1 MAQELIDKIRAAAQA
16 KGIDPDVAVRI
27 ARAESS
33 LKPEVGA
40 KTSTAGGLFGVI
52 DSTWK
57 GFGGAPGKKFDPD
70 ENIRVG
76 TDVISSNTQALKKFL
91 NRDPRPAEIYAAHY
105 FGPAGAK
112 SFLSADP
119 ATPIVDILGQ
129 KAVKANPNLQGKT
142 VSQVMAQLE
151 TKMGG
156 PKQPDVSRETS
167 APTRQPLPPSLPP
180 MAAAEDSSA
189 APSKLAELGPGYQAA
204 LALSFLADTDDKE
217 DRDIDRE
224 PGIAEK
230 WLAQQSTRPAAL
242 GEFADI
248 SIKSP
253 FAPLQPQPQM
263 LADGGT
269 VQHLAGGGLPFIPTA
284 RVRQSAKQELDSMK
298 AQSDRYNT
306 EVEAYNK
313 AAEAWNAGPREQD
326 FTMAEPVAPNITQE
340 MFDAKAQAARRD
352 AQNRNLALQVAA
364 DPARFGLTSMNKF
377 FADGGEVERLTPQQI
392 ERLAEKNVKL
402 TGINKVI
409 DFVAQRVDPQTK
421 GLPTS
426 ARTLLET
433 VQGGRSRI
441 TEANFSPEEIDV
453 MRQLATLK
461 GGDKGSI
468 NYADYVALA
477 GEMNK
482 QGKVP
487 ASMSPSLFS
496 MADPMG
502 NVQTTLG
509 QFRYQR
515 DPKGNL
521 QIIDTYDFNPPN
533 PNAMQE
539 ARTGDYG
546 AFGPYG
552 LIRDYAGE
560 RIPPGMGR
568 DVRIN
573 LPPVKRADGG
583 VAEPTPEEIEA
594 ASRPATVN
602 PNIQRQGEAARRLAA
617 MRDVNTLPDPRT
629 YAAVSGF
636 FGQAPDEMGF
646 SVMHPDAQGI
656 KRAGQAGFGV
666 GTALAVAPVAG
677 KAAQMLGKMTGSA
690 MNERMLA
697 GQSLTPGINT
707 PAPIN
712 FAVKPR
718 GGHFAVEG
726 KTYGGPREQGQRFAQ
741 ADPDGGRVEVIQNY
755 VNTYLANTN
764 DQLLNEWMQNKVA
777 PYMRR
782 DMGTEMDQFVKAA
795 DEGRK
800 LHFINKPITEGY
812 AGPHMPGWM
821 RSLRKTEGFPEEG
834 FAKTPYGQDVEMI
847 TDRVPSPV
855 ALDEAYESSIPAG
868 LKQFVKTD
876 PNMRMY
882 ELNFHGLDA
891 LNLIELR
898 DKMARMRQMSPE
910 FSKYGQPGVKIPE
923 QYMFTDK
930 SLQGLT
936 PAQASE
942 RVAQFD
948 TWKEQ
953 AQQKMA
959 SRAAFVDPAI
969 SRTKAADG
977 YVWVNP
983 PDLERNPALR
993 ELIQDVGCDGGW
1005 CTKGEN
1011 YALSY
1016 GSGENR
1022 LTVLM
1027 DSKARPRAQM
1037 TIKSAEPN
1045 SDDFLLSMDDAEAAQ
1060 FKAAYPD
1067 MPIYDTKAIMRTPEY
1082 QEWLAR
1088 NPPSMSITEIKG
1100 VNNQATLEDA
1110 PYLKQIQQRV
1120 KDLDARF
1127 GLESVDNLG
1136 GIGMTQFSKNP
1147 MELLNMGV
1155 GFNSRKPL
1163 TEKFGSE
1170 QAGLAAVRDEVIKLN
1185 NGSQYTAG
1193 NLDDVAALVRQATSN
1208 VLAPQQRA
1216 TGGMIE
1222 RQSTDTRK
1230 YL

>member
-1 MAQELIDKIRAAAQA
+1 MAQELSDKIRAAAQA
-16 KGIDPDVAVRI
+16 KGIDPEIALRI
-27 ARAESS
+27 ARAESAVN
-33 LKPEVGA
+33 PAAQA
-40 KTSTAGGLFGVI
+40 KTSSAGGLFQVV
-52 DSTWK
+52 DKTWK
-57 GFGGAPGKKFDPD
+57 EFGGKPGKKYDPD

-76 TDVISSNTQALKKFL
+76 TDIIAKNTQTLKSFL
-91 NRDPRPAEIYAAHY
+91 NRDPRPAEVYAAHY
-105 FGPAGAK
+105 FGPTGAK
-112 SFLSADP
+112 NFLTADP
-119 ATPIVDILGQ
+119 GTPMESIFSKEVIR
-129 KAVKANPNLQGKT
+129 ANPNLKGKT
-142 VSQVMAQLE
+142 TAQVMASLE
-151 TKMGG
+151 KKMGG
-156 PKQPDVSRETS
+156 TPVQQARAQSPTPAEQVAPAPARAAGEPSARTVSAAPAAATVSRETV
-167 APTRQPLPPSLPP
+167 
-180 MAAAEDSSA
+180 SS
-189 APSKLAELGPGYQAA
+189 LGPGYQAA

-230 WLAQQSTRPAAL
+230 WLAESATASRPAAL
-242 GEFADI
+242 AEFSDI

-253 FAPLQPQPQM
+253 FAALEPRQPVQM
-263 LADGGT
+263 
-269 VQHLAGGGLPFIPTA
+269 FN
-284 RVRQSAKQELDSMK
+284 E
-298 AQSDRYNT
+298 
-306 EVEAYNK
+306 
-313 AAEAWNAGPREQD
+313 
-326 FTMAEPVAPNITQE
+326 
-340 MFDAKAQAARRD
+340 
-352 AQNRNLALQVAA
+352 
-364 DPARFGLTSMNKF
+364 
-377 FADGGEVERLTPQQI
+377 GGEVDRLTPQQI
-392 ERLAEKNVKL
+392 ERLAEKNIKL
-402 TGINKVI
+402 TGINNII

-453 MRQLATLK
+453 MRQLAELK
-461 GGDKGSI
+461 GGQKGSI

-477 GEMNK
+477 KEMNK

-487 ASMSPSLFS
+487 ASMSPGLLS

-521 QIIDTYDFNPPN
+521 QISDTYDFNPPN

-546 AFGPYG
+546 AFGIYG

-583 VAEPTPEEIEA
+583 EAEPTPEEIAA

-636 FGQAPDEMGF
+636 LGQAPDELGF
-646 SVMHPDAQGI
+646 SAMHPDREGI
-656 KRAGQAGFGV
+656 KKAGQVGFGV
-666 GTALAVAPVAG
+666 GTALQVAPIAG
-677 KAAQMLGKMTGSA
+677 QAAKMLAKLTGSA

-718 GGHFAVEG
+718 GGHFAFEG
-726 KTYGGPREQGQRFAQ
+726 KTYGGPREQGQRYAQ

-795 DEGRK
+795 DEGKK

-812 AGPHMPGWM
+812 TGPHVPGWM
-821 RSLRKTEGFPEEG
+821 RSLRTTEGFPEEG
-834 FAKTPYGQDVEMI
+834 FAKTPYGKDVEMI
-847 TDRVPSPV
+847 TDRVPGPV
-855 ALDEAYESSIPAG
+855 ALDEAYESSIPPG

-891 LNLIELR
+891 LNLIGLR
-898 DKMARMRQMSPE
+898 DKMAKMRQMGPE
-910 FSKYGQPGVKIPE
+910 FSKYGQPAVKVPE
-923 QYMFTDK
+923 QYLFTDK

-948 TWKEQ
+948 AWKEQ

-959 SRAAFVDPAI
+959 SRAAFVDPNI
-969 SRTKAADG
+969 SRTKASDG

-983 PDLERNPALR
+983 PDLEQNPAMR

-1005 CTKGEN
+1005 CTKSETS
-1011 YALSY
+1011 ALSY

-1022 LTVLM
+1022 LSVLM
-1027 DSKARPRAQM
+1027 DSKARPRAQI
-1037 TIKSAEPN
+1037 TITEKQYN
-1045 SDDFLLSMDDAEAAQ
+1045 TDDFLSSLDADEYTA
-1060 FKAAYPD
+1060 FRENNPD
-1067 MPIYDTKAIMRTPEY
+1067 IALYQTDAIANTPEFR
-1082 QEWLAR
+1082 QWQAN
-1088 NPPSMSITEIKG
+1088 NPATVSITEIKG
-1100 VNNQATLEDA
+1100 VNNQTDLTGS
-1110 PYLKQIQQRV
+1110 PYVKQIQQRV
-1120 KDLDARF
+1120 KDLDSRF
-1127 GLESVDNLG
+1127 DLHQVENLD
-1136 GIGMTQFSKNP
+1136 GIGMTDLTSRFSGHP
-1147 MELLNMGV
+1147 ALADRSGITRDTMRALNQEAARLNG
-1155 GFNSRKPL
+1155 GSRFVENDKAVIDSL
-1163 TEKFGSE
+1163 IE
-1170 QAGLAAVRDEVIKLN
+1170 QAADNILG
-1185 NGSQYTAG
+1185 
-1193 NLDDVAALVRQATSN
+1193 
-1208 VLAPQQRA
+1208 PQKRA

-1222 RQSTDTRK
+1222 RRVDDRK